1 MIGICL
7 LYKGTVFYINT
18 DRNRLLHVL
27 WMLMFLGIC
36 FDHSIGGIF
45 HFAVKR
51 CGFRIIRV
59 SLISPVDGS
68 LVYIIDISFVGS
80 QLFFT

>member
-18 DRNRLLHVL
+18 DRNRILHIL
-27 WMLMFLGIC
+27 RMLMFLGIC
-36 FDHSIGGIF
+36 FDRSIGGIF
-45 HFAVKR
+45 HFIIEGH
-51 CGFRIIRV
+51 GFWIIRG
-59 SLISPVDGS
+59 SLISPVNS
-68 LVYIIDISFVGS
+68 RLVYIIDISFVGG